1 MATTLIKVEF
11 NQMFTLTSF
20 IEQLFSHRSSLG
32 GYPDQTL

>member
-20 IEQLFSHRSSLG
+20 IEQLFFPRNSLG
-32 GYPDQTL
+32 GYLDQTL